1 MSYRRET
8 VITGEHGGN
17 PRWIALAGVAT
28 IALTQ
33 PAVRRAG
40 RAPADEGAYRPL
52 PVIEESLSDGR
63 LT

>member
-40 RAPADEGAYRPL
+40 RAPADEGAYRPVRL
-52 PVIEESLSDGR
+52 KDAALSDAAG
-63 LT
+63 